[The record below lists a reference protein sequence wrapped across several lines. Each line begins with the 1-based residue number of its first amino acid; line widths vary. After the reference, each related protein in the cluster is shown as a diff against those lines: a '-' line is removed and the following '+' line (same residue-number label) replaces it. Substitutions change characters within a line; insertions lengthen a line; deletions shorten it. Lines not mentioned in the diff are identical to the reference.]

1 LLFGDT
7 FVQLEQDSTV
17 QMRLAFPKMRLAY
30 FEKQGTFVLTAS
42 RILENARRIF
52 RYVALMSMNVLYNI
66 KYIPYNDKSIDL

>member
-17 QMRLAFPKMRLAY
+17 KMRLAFPKMRLAY
-30 FEKQGTFVLTAS
+30 FEKQGAFVLTAS
-42 RILENARRIF
+42 RIF